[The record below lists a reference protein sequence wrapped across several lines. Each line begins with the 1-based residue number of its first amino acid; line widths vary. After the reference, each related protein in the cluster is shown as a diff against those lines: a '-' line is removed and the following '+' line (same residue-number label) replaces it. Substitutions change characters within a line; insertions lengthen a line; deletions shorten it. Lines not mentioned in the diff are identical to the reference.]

1 MKNVLVLCT
10 GNSCRSQIAH
20 GYLNSYCKEKAII
33 YSAGIEAL
41 GLNPIA
47 IEVMKDDGVDI
58 SANSSNNVEEYMSIN
73 FDFILTVC
81 NHAHENCPFFPSIN
95 AVRIHK
101 NFIDPSTFD
110 LSEEE
115 SINKFILVRDQI
127 KEFCLNFANDNF

>member
-20 GYLNSYCKEKAII
+20 GYLNSYCKGKAII

-81 NHAHENCPFFPSIN
+81 NHAHEHCPFFPSIN

>member
-20 GYLNSYCKEKAII
+20 GYLNSYCKGKANI
-33 YSAGIEAL
+33 YSAGIEVH

-47 IEVMKDDGVDI
+47 IEVMKDDGIDI
-58 SANSSNNVEEYMSIN
+58 SANSSNNVQEYLSIN

-81 NHAHENCPFFPSIN
+81 SHAHENCPFFPSIN
-95 AVRIHK
+95 VVRIHK
-101 NFIDPSTFD
+101 NFMDPSTFD
-110 LSEEE
+110 LSEKE

>member
-10 GNSCRSQIAH
+10 GNSCRSHIAH
-20 GYLNSYCKEKAII
+20 GYLNSYCKGKANI
-33 YSAGIEAL
+33 YSAGIEPL
-41 GLNPIA
+41 GINPIA
-47 IEVMKDDGVDI
+47 IEVMKDDGIDI
-58 SANSSNNVEEYMSIN
+58 SANSSNNVQEYLSIN

-81 NHAHENCPFFPSIN
+81 NHAHENCPFFPNIN

-101 NFIDPSTFD
+101 NFMDPSKFD

>member
-20 GYLNSYCKEKAII
+20 GYLNSYCKGKANI

-47 IEVMKDDGVDI
+47 IEVMKDDGIDI
-58 SANSSNNVEEYMSIN
+58 SANSSNNVQEYLSIN

-81 NHAHENCPFFPSIN
+81 SHAHENCPFFPSIN

-101 NFIDPSTFD
+101 NFMDPSKFD

-127 KEFCLNFANDNF
+127 KEFCLNFTNDNF